1 MKLRLLVSSFFL
13 IFAMMLLAAGCD
25 GGSDSST
32 TAPLSSDN
40 INLIFVISPDLAY
53 QTAGDMNP
61 DTANL
66 SNQGL
71 QRSLLMATY
80 LKEQVLGGSNV
91 TAIYTL
97 SPMTHLQTANDFPDM
112 AAIEYIQQFALLNQ
126 FDFPSE
132 GPGTPLYTGNS
143 YPLNVSYG
151 SGPLPAGVETPSVPS
166 LGCQGLDFNDA
177 DGNQAL
183 VMDIIDAGV
192 PGFYVFSAPWE
203 AIGVLLADIDF
214 TQGYGLNV
222 PDTYR
227 GSNYIYAI
235 SITQPGAA
243 FLVTYDS
250 DLDPPAAYPQLPAP
264 VPPSACPAQHLF
276 TITRTG
282 GSDGNIVPADINT
295 NETVYIVRHAD
306 AHPTSE
312 WDDGNYV
319 GAGQWRALAL
329 PSALQG
335 IISPTAVYS
344 IDPAQAIAMS
354 EDFPGMNNMSYV
366 RPSLTVAPYAIA
378 NDLPYYLVAE
388 FEMNDPDSPQ
398 LTAEHFFTGGT
409 FSNQI
414 ILLAW
419 ESGHIGPTVN
429 ALLDSYQGSGQ
440 TAPGW
445 SHDDYDSIWTVT
457 LDGLG
462 NVTVTNALCEGI
474 DSANLPAEAPQF

>member
-1 MKLRLLVSSFFL
+1 MKKLLLVPSFFL
-13 IFAMMLLAAGCD
+13 IFTIMLLAGCD
-25 GGSDSST
+25 GGSDSKT
-32 TAPLSSDN
+32 TAPLSTDN
-40 INLIFVISPDLAY
+40 INLIFMVSPDLAY
-53 QTAGDMNP
+53 QTTGDINP

-80 LKEQVLGGSNV
+80 LKEEMLGGSNV

-97 SPMTHLQTANDFPDM
+97 APMTHRQTANEYPDM

-132 GPGTPLYTGNS
+132 GPGTPLYSGNS

-151 SGPLPAGVETPSVPS
+151 SGPLPGGVVRPSVPS
-166 LGCQGLDFNDA
+166 LGCQGLDFNDPDA
-177 DGNQAL
+177 NEAL
-183 VMDIIDAGV
+183 AIDIIDAGA

-203 AIGVLLADIDF
+203 TISELLTDIDF
-214 TQGYGLNV
+214 TQGYGLNL

-227 GSNYIYAI
+227 GSNYVYAI
-235 SITQPGAA
+235 SVTPSGTAILA
-243 FLVTYDS
+243 TYDS
-250 DLDPPAAYPQLPAP
+250 GLDPPATYPELPAP
-264 VPPSACPAQHLF
+264 VTASACPARKLF
-276 TITRTG
+276 TIARTG

-306 AHPTSE
+306 AHPTSG

-344 IDPAQAIAMS
+344 IDPAQAIPMS
-354 EDFPGMNNMSYV
+354 EYFPGMNNMSYV

-378 NDLPYYLVAE
+378 NNLPYYLVSE
-388 FEMNDPDSPQ
+388 FEMIDPESSQ
-398 LTAEHFFTGGT
+398 RAAEHFFTGGS
-409 FSNQI
+409 FSNQT

-429 ALLDSYQGSGQ
+429 ALLDSYQGSGE
-440 TAPGW
+440 TAPAW

-457 LDGLG
+457 LDGQG

-474 DSANLPAEAPQF
+474 DSASLPAEAPRF